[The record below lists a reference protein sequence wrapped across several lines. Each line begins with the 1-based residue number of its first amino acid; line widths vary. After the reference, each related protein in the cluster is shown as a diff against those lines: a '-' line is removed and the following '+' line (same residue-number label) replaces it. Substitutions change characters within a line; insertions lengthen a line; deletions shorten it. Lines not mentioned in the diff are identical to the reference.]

1 MKGYTATE
9 LLATLVLVA
18 VIITAA
24 IPLYRDYLNSS
35 KATDSLQTIAVLEEQ
50 LTILASTR
58 EGQLH
63 VCDDLLANGGLDN
76 EYLTHSIAPL
86 SSGEAALSITAKLDT
101 HGGDGILVA
110 KAVLEELKGL
120 QKSVQV
126 YVDGDSLV
134 SYAVRLT
141 PEGRPFCDMGS
152 TLTAQAAKKPAAAV
166 APGSQYDV
174 RGSLTASVSEDGKTT
189 VAGDLNVTD
198 RLHVSAPVS
207 LGDHVMS
214 GSYGKLDV
222 RTTGHWIYTLDNSS
236 PSVQSLRAREKV
248 QDSFSIPLPDGI
260 KATFVVTISGASDAP
275 RISGGGSQTL
285 LLNTVLPEVTIDGA
299 ADLSMFKEAQRGV
312 APGARLTALYMPGE
326 TTNRLDGIAS
336 SAIPPVH
343 TSYSQVGDNGFV
355 YLSESGW
362 FSRNIPGNLNFDPLP
377 PSVRNNWDG
386 GIAVFD
392 DGSVVRLVKVCEG
405 NGSEKDYIYMK
416 RIDGV
421 DATQG
426 VSVLSGQAS
435 PGESVEVFEGNQPM
449 GTVVADGQ
457 GHWAL
462 GTGRLGDGDHQIR
475 TRVNGQFSLPQTV
488 SVSGS
493 TIAVSS
499 SATGLG
505 AVTVG
510 SATRVTGKLNVT
522 DVDHD
527 ESPKFQAQQLRGQF
541 GSFSIDASGSWS
553 YSIEPSRSA
562 SITAGSASEE
572 KFTVTAIS
580 ESGDRADQ
588 EVSIVVNG

>member
-1 MKGYTATE
+1 M
-9 LLATLVLVA
+9 
-18 VIITAA
+18 
-24 IPLYRDYLNSS
+24 
-35 KATDSLQTIAVLEEQ
+35 
-50 LTILASTR
+50 
-58 EGQLH
+58 
-63 VCDDLLANGGLDN
+63 
-76 EYLTHSIAPL
+76 
-86 SSGEAALSITAKLDT
+86 
-101 HGGDGILVA
+101 
-110 KAVLEELKGL
+110 
-120 QKSVQV
+120 
-126 YVDGDSLV
+126 
-134 SYAVRLT
+134 
-141 PEGRPFCDMGS
+141 
-152 TLTAQAAKKPAAAV
+152 
-166 APGSQYDV
+166 
-174 RGSLTASVSEDGKTT
+174 
-189 VAGDLNVTD
+189 
-198 RLHVSAPVS
+198 
-207 LGDHVMS
+207 
-214 GSYGKLDV
+214 
-222 RTTGHWIYTLDNSS
+222 
-236 PSVQSLRAREKV
+236 
-248 QDSFSIPLPDGI
+248 
-260 KATFVVTISGASDAP
+260 
-275 RISGGGSQTL
+275 
-285 LLNTVLPEVTIDGA
+285 
-299 ADLSMFKEAQRGV
+299 
-312 APGARLTALYMPGE
+312 
-326 TTNRLDGIAS
+326 
-336 SAIPPVH
+336 
-343 TSYSQVGDNGFV
+343 
-355 YLSESGW
+355 
-362 FSRNIPGNLNFDPLP
+362 
-377 PSVRNNWDG
+377 
-386 GIAVFD
+386 
-392 DGSVVRLVKVCEG
+392 KVCEG